1 MKIMWLCNTMLPL
14 EGFEIEAKPESWI
27 AAIFQIVRKRNDIS
41 LVYLYPTNNKPM
53 EERIVDETLFVNY
66 QKEKSD
72 ELSKIQIEQFKKI
85 VKKYNPDVIQV
96 FGTEF
101 PHTLAMVKACEEL
114 GVSDKIVITIQGL
127 ISLISKHYN
136 AYLPE
141 KIVNGY
147 SFRDFIKCDNVK
159 NGQKNFVIRGKYEEE
174 AIKGVKHIIG
184 RTDWDRACV
193 KRLNPDINYYKCNE
207 TMRKPFYE
215 NVWNYEHCEKHS
227 LFFSQWYAPLKGLHL
242 VIEAM
247 ADLVKK
253 YPDVHLYTTG
263 ESFLDLSFKGNLKL
277 TKYKQY
283 CKKLIIENDLKDH
296 ITFLGCLDENAMC
309 ERYLKSNVF
318 VCASSIENSSNS
330 VGEAMLLGVPTVSSD
345 VGGIK
350 NLLVHGEEG
359 FIYPADEPYML
370 AHYVSELFENQELVQ
385 KFSENSK
392 KHAKELYDAEKN
404 MSDLF
409 DIYEKILNT

>member
-14 EGFEIEAKPESWI
+14 TGFEIETKPESWI
-27 AAIFQIVRKRNDIS
+27 AAIFQMIRKRDNVS
-41 LVYLYPTNNKPM
+41 LVYLYPTNNKPL
-53 EERIVDETLFVNY
+53 EEKIVEETLFVNY

-72 ELSKIQIEQFKKI
+72 ELSKIQIEQFKEI
-85 VKKYNPDVIQV
+85 VGKYNPDVIQV

-101 PHTLAMVKACEEL
+101 PHTLAMVKACDEL
-114 GVSDKIVITIQGL
+114 GVTDKIVITIQGL

-147 SFRDFIKCDNVK
+147 SFRDFIKCDNLK
-159 NGQKNFVIRGKYEEE
+159 HGQKNFAIRGKYEEE
-174 AIKGVKHIIG
+174 AIKSVKHIIG
-184 RTDWDRACV
+184 RTDWDKACV

-215 NVWNYEHCEKHS
+215 NAWSYEHCEKHS

-242 VIEAM
+242 IIEAM

-263 ESFLDLSFKGNLKL
+263 DSFLDLPLIENIKL

-283 CKKLIIENDLKDH
+283 CKKLIIENGLKDH
-296 ITFLGCLDENAMC
+296 ITFLGYLDESAMC

-330 VGEAMLLGVPTVSSD
+330 VGEAMLLGVPTISSD

-350 NLLVHGEEG
+350 NLLVHNEEG

-370 AHYVSELFENQELVQ
+370 AHYVSEFFENQELAQ
-385 KFSENSK
+385 KFSGNSK
-392 KHAKELYDAEKN
+392 KHARELYDAEKN
-404 MSDLF
+404 VSDLF
-409 DIYEKILNT
+409 NIYEKVLNS

>member
-1 MKIMWLCNTMLPL
+1 MKIMWLCNTMLPIQ
-14 EGFEIEAKPESWI
+14 GFETDSKPESWI
-27 AAIFQIVRKRNDIS
+27 AAIFHEIRKKQDVS
-41 LVYLYPTNNKPM
+41 LVYLYPTNNEQN
-53 EERIVDETLFVNY
+53 EEKLVDETLFINY
-66 QKEKSD
+66 TREKTD
-72 ELSKIQIEQFKKI
+72 EISRTQIEQFKLI
-85 VKKYNPDVIQV
+85 VNKHNPDIIQI
-96 FGTEF
+96 FGTEL
-101 PHTLAMVKACEEL
+101 PHTLAMVKACAEL

-141 KIVNGY
+141 KIVKGY
-147 SFRDFIKCDNVK
+147 SFRDFIKCDNLK
-159 NGQKNFVIRGKYEEE
+159 HGQKNFAIRGKYEEE
-174 AIKGVKHIIG
+174 AIKSVKHIIG
-184 RTDWDRACV
+184 RTDWDRASV

-215 NVWNYEHCEKHS
+215 SEWNYEHCEKHS

-242 VIEAM
+242 IIEAM

-283 CKKLIIENDLKDH
+283 CKKLIIENGLKDH
-296 ITFLGCLDENAMC
+296 ITFLGYLDENAMC

-350 NLLVHGEEG
+350 NLLVHNVEG
-359 FIYPADEPYML
+359 FLYPADEPYML
-370 AHYVSELFENQELVQ
+370 AHYVSELFENQELAQ
-385 KFSENSK
+385 KFSGNSK
-392 KHAKELYDAEKN
+392 KHAAELYNAEKN

-409 DIYEKILNT
+409 NIYKKILNS

>member
-1 MKIMWLCNTMLPL
+1 MKILWLCNTLVP
-14 EGFEIEAKPESWI
+14 ESGIKTAEKPESWI
-27 AAIFQIVRKRNDIS
+27 SSIYGNITENPDIK
-41 LVYLYPTNNKPM
+41 LVYLYPRHDSVLEEKEVNDVTFISYKWEEMTSLESSQIKCFVSVLEKQKPD
-53 EERIVDETLFVNY
+53 I
-66 QKEKSD
+66 
-72 ELSKIQIEQFKKI
+72 IQI
-85 VKKYNPDVIQV
+85 
-96 FGTEF
+96 FGSEF
-101 PHTLAMVKACEEL
+101 PHALAMVKACEEL
-114 GVSDKIVITIQGL
+114 GVSDRIVITIQGL
-127 ISLISKHYN
+127 VSAISKHYN

-141 KIVNGY
+141 EIINGY
-147 SFRDFIKCDNVK
+147 SFRDFIKRDNLK
-159 NGQKNFVIRGKYEEE
+159 KGQKNFATRGKYEEE
-174 AIKGVKHIIG
+174 AIKSIKHIIG

-215 NVWNYEHCEKHS
+215 NEWSYEHCEKHS

-242 VIEAM
+242 IIEAM

-263 ESFLDLSFKGNLKL
+263 DSFLDLPLIENIKL

-283 CKKLIIENDLKDH
+283 CKKLIIENGLKDH
-296 ITFLGCLDENAMC
+296 ITFLGYLDENAMC

-330 VGEAMLLGVPTVSSD
+330 VGEAMLLGVPTVASD

-350 NLLVHGEEG
+350 NLLVHDEEG

-392 KHAKELYDAEKN
+392 KHARELYDAEKN

-409 DIYEKILNT
+409 AIYNKITRR